1 MFSSRISLLLGLTL
15 ACATACTSSTTTEP
29 SEQDAGGDAADV
41 IGGPPGLVTVMTWNI
56 CYGGGGGDG
65 GIPDMGTMFESARD
79 SNFPERAARIARM
92 IEQHQPQ
99 VVCLQ
104 EVARWN
110 RDEIIGSDKDT
121 IDFLDILL
129 DRLEGRGLHYDVSG
143 SLETIDFK
151 APAFRGGGPSKVK
164 WQERIVMLT
173 RRSSQV
179 QVSNIRQRHYDKLF
193 TISIPA
199 NDDLTFNRG
208 WIAADITCN
217 GGKARYVCTHLEAM
231 SGSVRDAQARQL
243 IDVLSSTN
251 LPVVVMGDM
260 NAEPESEVHEQFT
273 DAGYIDA
280 WAADHGSSEDP
291 TCCQS
296 GDLQNDKSELS
307 RRIDYVFLRGALSP
321 VSSTRVGSRPS
332 DRTPGGLWPSDHAGV
347 VTRVRLSR

>member
-1 MFSSRISLLLGLTL
+1 MFNSRIPLLLGLIL
-15 ACATACTSSTTTEP
+15 AGAAACTSNTRTEP
-29 SEQDAGGDAADV
+29 SDQDVDGEPEDV
-41 IGGPPGLVTVMTWNI
+41 IGSSPGVVTVMTWNI
-56 CYGGGGGDG
+56 CYGGGGGG
-65 GIPDMGTMFESARD
+65 GIPDMGSMFESVRETD
-79 SNFPERAARIARM
+79 FPERAARIART
-92 IEQHQPQ
+92 IDQHQPQ

-110 RDEIIGSDKDT
+110 RDEIIGGDKDT

-129 DRLEGRGLHYDVSG
+129 ERLEGRSLHYDVIG

-151 APAFRGGGPSKVK
+151 APAFRGGDPSKVK

-179 QVSNIRQRHYDKLF
+179 QVSNVRQRHYDKIF

-217 GGKARYVCTHLEAM
+217 GRKARYVCTHLEAM
-231 SGSVRDAQARQL
+231 SGSVRDDQARQL
-243 IDVLSSTN
+243 INSLSSTN
-251 LPVVVMGDM
+251 LSTVVMGDM
-260 NAEPESEVHEQFT
+260 NTEPGSDVYAHFT
-273 DAGYIDA
+273 DAGFADA
-280 WAADHGSSEDP
+280 WAAHNGVDEGP

-307 RRIDYVFLRGALSP
+307 RRIDYILLRGALSP
-321 VSSTRVGSRPS
+321 VSSTRVGYRPS
-332 DRTPGGLWPSDHAGV
+332 DRTQDGLWPSDHAGV
-347 VTRVRLSR
+347 VAKVQFNK